1 MAKIDLSIASNA
13 VSGVSSL
20 VSKMFSEQPESE
32 QPKTYTQEELDHAE
46 RLINADIKKMELAI
60 ERKKKEIE
68 DLRPKN
74 FFSKLTC
81 DKDEIQNAENEL
93 AKLEDALID
102 LQTLRPIDY
111 LRKQDKKNNESK
123 KGEKSKALNTIV
135 NVADIATDFIPG
147 ASVAKPLLKG
157 VASVVKG
164 VSKE

>member
-74 FFSKLTC
+74 FFSKFKPRCFTC
-81 DKDEIQNAENEL
+81 TANMI
-93 AKLEDALID
+93 
-102 LQTLRPIDY
+102 
-111 LRKQDKKNNESK
+111 
-123 KGEKSKALNTIV
+123 
-135 NVADIATDFIPG
+135 
-147 ASVAKPLLKG
+147 
-157 VASVVKG
+157 
-164 VSKE
+164 